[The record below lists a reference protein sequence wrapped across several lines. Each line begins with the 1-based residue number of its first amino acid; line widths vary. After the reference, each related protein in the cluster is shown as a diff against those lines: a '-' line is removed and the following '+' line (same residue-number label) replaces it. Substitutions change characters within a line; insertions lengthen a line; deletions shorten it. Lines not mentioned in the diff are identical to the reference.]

1 MNKVILIGRLTAD
14 PELQFTQGGTAYSS
28 VAVAVDRDY
37 KPENGERETDF
48 VPVTVWGKSAENLAK
63 YMTKGRQV
71 AVEGRIQID
80 KYEKDGQK
88 RTATKVVASRVE
100 FLGGGKAQG
109 QAPAQ
114 AQPQGYLDTV
124 VPARS
129 ASGDVIGEEV
139 SFSDADLPF

>member
-1 MNKVILIGRLTAD
+1 MNRVIIIGRLTAD
-14 PELQFTQGGTAYSS
+14 PELKFTEGGTAYSNVS
-28 VAVAVDRDY
+28 VAVDRDF
-37 KPENGERETDF
+37 KPKDGERETDF

-71 AVEGRIQID
+71 AIEGRIQID

-88 RTATKVVASRVE
+88 RAATKVVASRVE
-100 FLGGGKAQG
+100 FLGGGQKKQD
-109 QAPAQ
+109 

-129 ASGDVIGEEV
+129 ASGDIIGEEV

>member
-1 MNKVILIGRLTAD
+1 MNRVILIGRLTAD
-14 PELQFTQGGTAYSS
+14 PELKFTPGGAAYANIS
-28 VAVAVDRDY
+28 VAADREFKTKD
-37 KPENGERETDF
+37 GEREADF

-63 YMTKGRQV
+63 YMSKGRQI
-71 AVEGRIQID
+71 AIEGRLQID

-100 FLGGGKAQG
+100 FLGGGQKKQEAQS
-109 QAPAQ
+109 
-114 AQPQGYLDTV
+114 QGYLDTV
-124 VPARS
+124 VPAHS

>member
-1 MNKVILIGRLTAD
+1 MNRVILIGRLTAD

-28 VAVAVDRDY
+28 VAVAVDRDF

-63 YMTKGRQV
+63 YMSKGRQV
-71 AVEGRIQID
+71 AIEGRLQID
-80 KYEKDGQK
+80 KYEKDGKK

-100 FLGGGKAQG
+100 FLGSG
-109 QAPAQ
+109 QKKQ
-114 AQPQGYLDTV
+114 EAQPQGYLDTV